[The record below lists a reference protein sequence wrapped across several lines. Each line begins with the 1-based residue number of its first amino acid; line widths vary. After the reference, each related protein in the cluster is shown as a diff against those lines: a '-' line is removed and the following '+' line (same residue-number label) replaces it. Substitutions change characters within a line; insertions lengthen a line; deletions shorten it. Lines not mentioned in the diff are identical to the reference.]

1 MFKTPTKSI
10 MIALILSIT
19 SAATTA
25 TTSVHAGEFRH
36 HRSHGND
43 MGNAAA
49 IGAAGFLIG
58 SLIGATLHKRDGGE
72 VSSHYPRV
80 GPRNTRV
87 YVERD
92 RHGRVLKRK
101 IIRKKKIRYKTKRRP
116 TFASS
121 YDPRTNIRT
130 TAYRD
135 ARGQR
140 VVIRTRGRGLPPQV
154 R

>member
-1 MFKTPTKSI
+1 MFKTPAKSI

-19 SAATTA
+19 SAS
-25 TTSVHAGEFRH
+25 TSAVAGEFRH

-80 GPRNTRV
+80 GPRNTHV

-101 IIRKKKIRYKTKRRP
+101 VIRKKKIRYKTKQRP

-135 ARGQR
+135 ANGQR
-140 VVIRTRGRGLPPQV
+140 VVIRTRGRALPPQV

>member
-1 MFKTPTKSI
+1 MFSKSTKAI
-10 MIALILSIT
+10 LVAVALSVT
-19 SAATTA
+19 ATATTA
-25 TTSVHAGEFRH
+25 HAGEFRH
-36 HRSHGND
+36 HRHHGNNI
-43 MGNAAA
+43 GNMAA

-58 SLIGATLHKRDGGE
+58 NLIGATMHRKDGSS

-80 GPRNTRV
+80 GPRNTRI

-92 RHGRVLKRK
+92 RHGRVIKRK
-101 IIRKKKIRYKTKRRP
+101 VLRKKKIRYKTKRRP

-135 ARGQR
+135 ARGKR